1 MKFFRQVLDIIFAL
15 SHPNGA
21 CQWTKSKM
29 KFQKGGLKY
38 SFHDNVSNALSA
50 AVKDSNESDTIL
62 VTGSTFRDFFF

>member
-1 MKFFRQVLDIIFAL
+1 
-15 SHPNGA
+15 
-21 CQWTKSKM
+21 M

-62 VTGSTFRDFFF
+62 VTGSTFLFSDLY